1 MEVILLQKT
10 EHLGD
15 LGDRVKVRRGF
26 ARNFLIPKGRAT
38 EATSANVARF
48 EARRVELERLA
59 TGAVAAAEARREQL
73 EGLTITITSKAGDE
87 GRLFGSI
94 GTAEIAEAISAQGV
108 AVERREVRLPAG
120 PMHQTGEFEVTLHL
134 HMDVNAAVK
143 IAIVAE

>member
-15 LGDRVKVRRGF
+15 LGDRVNVRRGF

-38 EATSANVARF
+38 EATPANVARF

-59 TGAVAAAEARREQL
+59 TGALGAAEARREQL
-73 EGLTITITSKAGDE
+73 EGLTITIPSKAGDE

-94 GTAEIAEAISAQGV
+94 GTAEIAEAISEQGV

-134 HMDVNAAVK
+134 HMDVNTVVK

>member
-38 EATSANVARF
+38 EATPANVARF
-48 EARRVELERLA
+48 EARRVELERFA
-59 TGAVAAAEARREQL
+59 TGAVTAAEARREQL
-73 EGLTITITSKAGDE
+73 EGLTITIASKAGDE

-134 HMDVNAAVK
+134 HMDVNAVVK

>member
-38 EATSANVARF
+38 EATPANVARF

-59 TGAVAAAEARREQL
+59 TGTLTAAEARREQL
-73 EGLTITITSKAGDE
+73 EDVTVTIASKAGDE

-134 HMDVNAAVK
+134 HMDVNATVK
-143 IAIVAE
+143 IVIVAE